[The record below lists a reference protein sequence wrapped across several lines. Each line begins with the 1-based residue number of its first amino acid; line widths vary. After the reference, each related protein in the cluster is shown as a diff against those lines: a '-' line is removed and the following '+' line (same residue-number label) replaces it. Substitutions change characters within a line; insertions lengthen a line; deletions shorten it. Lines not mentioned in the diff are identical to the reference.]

1 LAIAADWYIDMVN
14 DDKAQPVSE
23 GKGTSKGTGNL
34 KGIGKV
40 NDKGK
45 ARKGEYVDAEDPE
58 PSECSSAWVREGEG
72 ENENDVCAAR
82 MFARRVERLHE
93 EATLERNDLDMLKLV
108 VEFVGRFVE
117 LMWKKGSRRCLDARH
132 S

>member
-23 GKGTSKGTGNL
+23 GKGTSKGTG

-58 PSECSSAWVREGEG
+58 PSECSWVREGEG